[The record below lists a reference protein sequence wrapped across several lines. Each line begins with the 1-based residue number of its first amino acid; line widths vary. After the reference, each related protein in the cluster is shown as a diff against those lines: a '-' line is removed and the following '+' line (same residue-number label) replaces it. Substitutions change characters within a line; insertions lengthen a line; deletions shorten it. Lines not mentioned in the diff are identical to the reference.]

1 MNYVSAIFNE
11 SVRIVTS
18 GAVPP
23 DIEVLAANLSSGE
36 AHLPFSSK
44 MNLAEVLTALQ
55 RAKFFFADEPA
66 GWSPAAVFQQLREE
80 SLVSGPVLTI
90 SWKRPDEPILGEA

>member
-18 GAVPP
+18 GPIPP
-23 DIEVLAANLSSGE
+23 DIEVLAANLNSGE

-44 MNLAEVLTALQ
+44 QNLAEVLTALQ
-55 RAKFFFADEPA
+55 RAKFFFSDEPA
-66 GWSPAAVFQQLREE
+66 GWPPAAVFQQLREE
-80 SLVSGPVLTI
+80 SLVSGKVLTV
-90 SWKRPDEPILGEA
+90 SWKRQDEPIFGEA